1 MPCQDI
7 NVGGSGVLFEL
18 NKCQRRGETASKLTL
33 HANGTRQ
40 WQQLKRD
47 LLQQQQQQEQ
57 QLEQQDYG
65 LRTTAAH
72 TADEVA
78 IQSHKHVERGRKVSA
93 KPA

>member
-1 MPCQDI
+1 LQP
-7 NVGGSGVLFEL
+7 
-18 NKCQRRGETASKLTL
+18 T
-33 HANGTRQ
+33 ANGTRL
-40 WQQLKRD
+40 WQQLKRY
-47 LLQQQQQQEQ
+47 LLQQQQQEQ